1 MATTARRALAAI
13 VAAAC
18 GAALAQPSGMAE
30 GPRPPSLPEAA
41 FARIDQALRER
52 VATADTPDAHFVR
65 GLQAT
70 MDPGARVAGYAE
82 AYRRQPAE
90 PLFLASLADACMLRA
105 IPAWPECAELDPVS
119 RWAARDATN
128 ALPRVLLAERARQ
141 RGDLPGMREQL
152 LYAAEL
158 PRFDSYR
165 SRGGVAVWR
174 VLAGVPSVAGEPEG
188 PFAAAAIGAARGDIA
203 TVEAAA
209 VCRRDG
215 PGMTPEAGEACRR
228 LARMM
233 ADRADTWEARAVGLA
248 ILWSW
253 TDDPAARTRLAS
265 ERDKMEASSL
275 ECNNAKLALIEALN
289 RDAASRAAARAIES
303 GAIDDALKL
312 DEPAACAKLVAR
324 AREARFL

>member
-1 MATTARRALAAI
+1 MLRRALATF

-18 GAALAQPSGMAE
+18 GAAIAQVSVAPD

-41 FARIDQALRER
+41 FERIDQALRDR
-52 VATADTPDAHFVR
+52 VATADTADALFVR

-70 MDPGARVAGYAE
+70 MDPGTRIAGYAE

-90 PLFLASLADACMLRA
+90 LLFLASLADACMVRA

-119 RWAARDATN
+119 RWAARDADN

-152 LYAAEL
+152 FYAAEL
-158 PRFDSYR
+158 RRFDAYR
-165 SRGGVAVWR
+165 SRGGAAVWR
-174 VLAGVPSVAGEPEG
+174 VIVGLPGVAGEPES
-188 PFAAAAIGAARGDIA
+188 PFAAAAVGAARADVA
-203 TVEAAA
+203 TVEAAT

-215 PGMTPEAGEACRR
+215 PGATPEVGDACRR
-228 LARMM
+228 LGRTM
-233 ADRADTWEARAVGLA
+233 ADRADTFEARQVGLA

-253 TDDPAARTRLAS
+253 TDDAAARARLAA
-265 ERDKMEASSL
+265 EREKIEASSL
-275 ECNNAKLALIEALN
+275 ECNNARLALIEALN
-289 RDAASRAAARAIES
+289 RDAASRAASRAIEVGS
-303 GAIDDALKL
+303 IDDALKL

-324 AREARFL
+324 AREARFI